1 MQAGTV
7 NNFYLMAFLV
17 KAVSTLKK
25 KNKLWAAL
33 STPLFF
39 VIQKHEHPSTS
50 HSINEP
56 FHAGI
61 LKYFLIVS
69 FSI

>member
-7 NNFYLMAFLV
+7 NYFYLMAFLV
-17 KAVSTLKK
+17 KAVSTLK

-50 HSINEP
+50 HSKNEP
-56 FHAGI
+56 FRAGI
-61 LKYFLIVS
+61 LKYFLILS